1 MARRLT
7 ILALALFTLFGSNPS
22 LADPTSIEIGEGRK
36 LVAER
41 CGACHGTL
49 RGQISPHDSAPPFE
63 EVVKLYPPESLA
75 EALAEGISVGHPD
88 MPTFEFSPEEIERII
103 AHLKSLE

>member
-7 ILALALFTLFGSNPS
+7 ILALALFTLFGSNPL

-49 RGQISPHDSAPPFE
+49 RGQISPHDSATAFRRGRQTLP
-63 EVVKLYPPESLA
+63 A
-75 EALAEGISVGHPD
+75 GIIGRSVGGG
-88 MPTFEFSPEEIERII
+88 
-103 AHLKSLE
+103 HLCRPSRHANV

>member
-1 MARRLT
+1 MPRRATIFGLAALSLT
-7 ILALALFTLFGSNPS
+7 LATPACGDQT
-22 LADPTSIEIGEGRK
+22 TVEIGEGRK

-41 CGACHGTL
+41 CGACHGTV
-49 RGQISPHDSAPPFE
+49 RGQVSPHGSAPPFE

-75 EALAEGISVGHPD
+75 EALAEGIFVGHED
-88 MPTFEFSPEEIERII
+88 MPAFEFSPEEIERII